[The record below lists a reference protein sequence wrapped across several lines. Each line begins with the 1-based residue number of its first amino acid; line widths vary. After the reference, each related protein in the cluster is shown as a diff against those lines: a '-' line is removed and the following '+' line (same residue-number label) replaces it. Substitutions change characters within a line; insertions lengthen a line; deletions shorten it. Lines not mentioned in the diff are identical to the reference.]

1 LHYFGQSAFNAAP
14 DRYDASL
21 AKGFGVPSG
30 IEDYCRK
37 AQLINIESNKAMYEG
52 WLDRMWDDASGI
64 MTWMGQSAY
73 PSMVW
78 QTYDYY
84 YDLTGAYW
92 GTKSACEPLHILWNP
107 VTDAVK
113 VANTTAEN
121 YQDLKAEV
129 TVYNMDGK
137 AVPAYSKSSVVHSAS
152 NSTLECFTI
161 DFNKERPNLGLNQ
174 KVVVSSTSE
183 GDPSMAVDGKKDTRW
198 SSAYRDNE
206 WIYVDLGK
214 VQPVGGVRLDW
225 EASYGKEYKIQV
237 SNDAQQWEEAY
248 STKNGIGGV
257 ELITFPEKD
266 ARYVRMFG
274 FKRLVV
280 RIFSVELRCAGRNR

>member
-1 LHYFGQSAFNAAP
+1 
-14 DRYDASL
+14 
-21 AKGFGVPSG
+21 
-30 IEDYCRK
+30 
-37 AQLINIESNKAMYEG
+37 
-52 WLDRMWDDASGI
+52 

-257 ELITFPEKD
+257 ELITFPK
-266 ARYVRMFG
+266 RMHVMYVCSGSREAGGTDILCGASMCWEEP
-274 FKRLVV
+274 V
-280 RIFSVELRCAGRNR
+280 RAKV

>member
-1 LHYFGQSAFNAAP
+1 
-14 DRYDASL
+14 
-21 AKGFGVPSG
+21 
-30 IEDYCRK
+30 
-37 AQLINIESNKAMYEG
+37 M
-52 WLDRMWDDASGI
+52 
-64 MTWMGQSAY
+64 
-73 PSMVW
+73 
-78 QTYDYY
+78 
-84 YDLTGAYW
+84 
-92 GTKSACEPLHILWNP
+92 
-107 VTDAVK
+107 TDAVK

-274 FKRLVV
+274 FKRGI
-280 RIFSVELRCAGRNR
+280 RF